1 MKCWLQAT
9 AYTTLMQVDGGRM
22 ETYIQ
27 RCPEP
32 CVLWWRRC
40 LACYK
45 TTALRYF
52 HHQHHHRQRHQWTVS
67 RRLWRHFCSLRL
79 LNCTFHL
86 MLCYLTLMHMH
97 RMIGRVWL
105 PCYGALE
112 IIVTLLII
120 IIIMVSWGSAP
131 SSEHSRLHSL
141 TPIWVT
147 LQCTRCEETNVL
159 GWRFSWIV
167 QSCQC
172 WLTCPA
178 LPIRWRT
185 IDVNF
190 TFYQLKQGW
199 GLWQYVAR
207 LLLQLCNVLQ
217 QECG

>member
-1 MKCWLQAT
+1 
-9 AYTTLMQVDGGRM
+9 MQVDGGRM

-86 MLCYLTLMHMH
+86 MLCYLTLMLMH

-147 LQCTRCEETNVL
+147 LHTLWRDQRFGLKVQLNSAVMSVL
-159 GWRFSWIV
+159 V
-167 QSCQC
+167 D
-172 WLTCPA
+172 
-178 LPIRWRT
+178 LP
-185 IDVNF
+185 
-190 TFYQLKQGW
+190 G
-199 GLWQYVAR
+199 VANP
-207 LLLQLCNVLQ
+207 LEDDWC
-217 QECG
+217 